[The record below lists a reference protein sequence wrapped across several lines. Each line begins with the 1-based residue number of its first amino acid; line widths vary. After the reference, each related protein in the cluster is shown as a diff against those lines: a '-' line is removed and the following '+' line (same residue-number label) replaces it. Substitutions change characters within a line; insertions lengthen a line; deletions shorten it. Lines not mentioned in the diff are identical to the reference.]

1 MLDCMEEHGLEPN
14 ATLWHFVHPT
24 WFDDLG
30 GFTKEANIV
39 HFVEWSKTAY
49 RLFGQR
55 IKLWATFNEPS
66 VRPKQHASGSS
77 AHPHAGRPACSRHLH
92 AVHGLS
98 CAVRHDLRANT
109 TASGRGSGGAG
120 YSKLHPAACDVRAPR
135 ACMHAPAACT
145 QCAMFLGWVVGIAP
159 PGRIMDLIGAGHFLS
174 NMLKAHLQVRGRGE
188 RGRRR

>member
-49 RLFGQR
+49 RLFGKR

-66 VRPKQHASGSS
+66 VRPKQHASKLQRTP
-77 AHPHAGRPACSRHLH
+77 ARCTPCIVICTHTLHGR
-92 AVHGLS
+92 
-98 CAVRHDLRANT
+98 DY
-109 TASGRGSGGAG
+109 GRV
-120 YSKLHPAACDVRAPR
+120 P
-135 ACMHAPAACT
+135 
-145 QCAMFLGWVVGIAP
+145 
-159 PGRIMDLIGAGHFLS
+159 
-174 NMLKAHLQVRGRGE
+174 
-188 RGRRR
+188 